1 MPKTHLR
8 AAAYCRISRDDE
20 GEGLGVER
28 QRKDTA
34 QLCRSN
40 GWSLTKD
47 HVYID
52 NDIKSAKGVERP
64 EWLRMVAEV
73 KAGRIDAIA
82 LFDIDRF
89 TREPLEFEQ
98 FVELCEDNGLL
109 MAWVGGDVD
118 FKSGEGL
125 TMARMKVAF
134 ANEEKRKVSKRA
146 RREKLQRAESGL
158 FAGGRRPYGHQL
170 VDKKL
175 VLDKSEAAVIRQVAD
190 QILKERRPL
199 QTIARELNDRE
210 IPAPRSSTWTS
221 QALRSMMLRPSIAG
235 LRQHGVDEKKR
246 PIIIGKADWKPV
258 LTETKWRQVVDILTN
273 PGRSTPRLSRPYPLK
288 SLLVCGECGSELKPA
303 ALSDKRRGSKR
314 WYGCVKKRGGTK
326 TKGCGRVWVGADG
339 VEKYVLDVMLP
350 LLDSPVLHEAIAEY
364 ESDNADEA
372 VELRAANARDEA
384 KIKALA
390 EMQAEMQL
398 DPMDFVTAVKPIR
411 ATIEDRTTKLAS
423 LRTHSALDRHRGE
436 VQTRWPDM
444 SAEDRTLLLRS
455 VLKSITVLRAVRPT
469 NRFDPDRLQFE
480 FVDDLTERSKRAKD
494 VFAVLADA
502 IRNANN
508 PPTPRFI
515 KIPAKDPL
523 KTP

>member
-1 MPKTHLR
+1 MAKAVK
-8 AAAYCRISRDDE
+8 AAIYCRISSDR
-20 GEGLGVER
+20 EGLKLNVETQGADCR
-28 QRKDTA
+28 EACQA
-34 QLCRSN
+34 Q
-40 GWSLTKD
+40 GWQ
-47 HVYID
+47 VIEPAYVD
-52 NDIKSAKGVERP
+52 NDIGAANPDLPRPAYLKLMTDVAKGKVDVVVVYKE
-64 EWLRMVAEV
+64 
-73 KAGRIDAIA
+73 
-82 LFDIDRF
+82 DRLH
-89 TREPLEFEQ
+89 RQPIELEQ
-98 FVELCEDNGLL
+98 FVAAAEKAGMTKLYSVKSGMTDLSDSSAL
-109 MAWVGGDVD
+109 MTLRIKGDVAAH
-118 FKSGEGL
+118 EVEQL
-125 TMARMKVAF
+125 RERVARK
-134 ANEEKRKVSKRA
+134 KRA
-146 RREKLQRAESGL
+146 LAEAGEWG
-158 FAGGRRPYGHQL
+158 GGRRPYGHQL

-175 VLDKSEAAVIRQVAD
+175 VLDKSEATVIRQVAD
-190 QILKERRPL
+190 QILKDTPL

-235 LRQHGVDEKKR
+235 LRQHGVDEDR
-246 PIIIGKADWKPV
+246 QPIIIGQADWKPI
-258 LTETKWRQVVDILTN
+258 LTEMKWRQVVDVLTN

-350 LLDSPVLHEAIAEY
+350 LLDSPVLHEAIAEH
-364 ESDNADEA
+364 EGDNANEA

-384 KIKALA
+384 KIKAL
-390 EMQAEMQL
+390 AEMQL

-423 LRTHSALDRHRGE
+423 LRIHSALDRLGGE

-455 VLKSITVLRAVRPT
+455 VLKSITVLRAVRAT
-469 NRFDPDRLQFE
+469 NRFDPNRLQFE
-480 FVDDLTERSKRAKD
+480 FVDELTGRSKRAKD

-515 KIPAKDPL
+515 RIPAKAS
-523 KTP
+523 